1 MLSGAHHGTSAGRH
15 RHPGRIAVRPTGN
28 VDAVVDVVNK
38 LGESIS
44 ESSEANSSAGLVTVV
59 ALDPLGL
66 PRQQAAGP
74 EVRLS

>member
-1 MLSGAHHGTSAGRH
+1 M
-15 RHPGRIAVRPTGN
+15 
-28 VDAVVDVVNK
+28 VDVVNK